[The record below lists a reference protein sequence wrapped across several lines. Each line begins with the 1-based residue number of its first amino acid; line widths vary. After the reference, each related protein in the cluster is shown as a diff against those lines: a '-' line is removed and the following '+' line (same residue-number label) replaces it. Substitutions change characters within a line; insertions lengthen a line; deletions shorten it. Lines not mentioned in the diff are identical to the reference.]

1 VKTLAYYNRPVK
13 PLDPFKQRIISNIDN
28 LRDVV
33 SGFEKEEIEDA
44 LNDGHLFHYKID
56 KLRNGGKEY
65 TILTT
70 ITVTQNEKVKDKP
83 LLTVQG

>member
-1 VKTLAYYNRPVK
+1 MPVK

-28 LRDVV
+28 LKEVV
-33 SGFEKEEIEDA
+33 SDLEKDELEDA
-44 LNDGHLFHYKID
+44 LGDGHLFHYKIE

-70 ITVTQNEKVKDKP
+70 ITVTQNDKLKEKP
-83 LLTVQG
+83 LLAVQ

>member
-1 VKTLAYYNRPVK
+1 VK
-13 PLDPFKQRIISNIDN
+13 PLDQFKQKIISNIDN
-28 LRDVV
+28 LRAVV

-56 KLRNGGKEY
+56 RLQNGGKEY

-70 ITVTQNEKVKDKP
+70 ITVSQNDKLKETP
-83 LLTVQG
+83 LLTVQR

>member
-1 VKTLAYYNRPVK
+1 VK

-28 LRDVV
+28 LRAIV

-44 LNDGHLFHYKID
+44 LSDGHLFHYKID
-56 KLRNGGKEY
+56 KLRSGGKEY

-70 ITVTQNEKVKDKP
+70 ITVTQNDKIKEKP
-83 LLTVQG
+83 LLMVQG